1 MLVNI
6 DVRLSIMACKWA
18 QSCKKFALASLPTSL
33 SIGYYNPE
41 LKAWTAV
48 VKDKIVNN
56 PIVSIDFHPCGNLI
70 VLGTVDGSVKIVSCS
85 FKKTPDPLIQKL

>member
-33 SIGYYNPE
+33 IIGYYSPE

-48 VKDKIVNN
+48 VKEKIANN
-56 PIVSIDFHPCGNLI
+56 PIVSIDFHPTFFATCFSCCI
-70 VLGTVDGSVKIVSCS
+70 AAAKIM
-85 FKKTPDPLIQKL
+85 PLKCRHHNCAA